1 MTDLAALRD
10 QGIHTIRVVYPDLH
24 GICRGKDVPIEV
36 FERVAAHGL
45 AFCSAVMTTDLR
57 HTPVLGQEI
66 GYPDLVAHADRSKI
80 TPLPWVPG
88 VAWCLA
94 DLRPVGSPDPLP
106 LCGRSL
112 IRAAEERFSGRGLS
126 PVIGPELEFYLL
138 DRDGAAPC
146 GYRRYVDTLSM
157 VYTVGAISDP
167 RGLSN
172 TILRHLFDIDLG
184 VFALNHEF
192 MNSQFEINLDHGPA
206 LDAADR
212 AFLLKAAVKDI
223 AASEGMLATF
233 LGKPFNDQ
241 GGSGFH
247 FHVSLAADDGS
258 NAFADPSAEDGLSDV
273 CRRFVAGV
281 LVHAR
286 ALMAFLAPTI
296 NAYKRLVPD
305 SLAPTHA
312 NWGYDNRTAF
322 VRVPQ
327 ERGAATRIELRVGDG
342 TANPYLAIAAI
353 LAAGFD
359 GIDRGLALPDAV
371 SGDAYHLEDAS
382 IGEALPRTLAGALE
396 ALTANEVVRGIMGED
411 LIAGF
416 TAVKGFEV
424 ERFEQWVTDWE
435 LTEYM
440 THL

>member
-1 MTDLAALRD
+1 MTELDGLRVK
-10 QGIHTIRVVYPDLH
+10 GINTIRVVYPDLH
-24 GICRGKDVPIEV
+24 GVCRGKDVPIEE

-45 AFCSAVMTTDLR
+45 AFCSAVMTTDLQ
-57 HTPVLGQEI
+57 HTPVLGQEV
-66 GYPDLVAHADRSKI
+66 GYPDLVAHPDSSKI
-80 TPLPWVPG
+80 TPLPWAPG
-88 VAWCLA
+88 VAWCIA
-94 DLRPVGSPDPLP
+94 DLRGVESEQAWPT
-106 LCGRSL
+106 CGRSL
-112 IRAAEERFSGRGLS
+112 VRAAEARFEARGLT
-126 PVIGPELEFYLL
+126 PIVGPELEFFLL
-138 DRDGAAPC
+138 EPDPTASC
-146 GYRRYVDTLSM
+146 GFSRYVDGLSM

-167 RGLSN
+167 RGVSGKM
-172 TILRHLFDIDLG
+172 LRHLYDVGLG

-192 MNSQFEINLDHGPA
+192 MASQYEINLSHGSA

-223 AASEGMLATF
+223 AATEGMLATF

-247 FHVSLAADDGS
+247 FHISLGDTEGGNSFLDQS
-258 NAFADPSAEDGLSDV
+258 SEDGLSLV
-273 CRRFVAGV
+273 ARRFIAGV
-281 LVHAR
+281 LVHAP
-286 ALMAFLAPTI
+286 ALMAFLAPTV

-342 TANPYLAIAAI
+342 AANSYLAIAAI

-359 GIDRGLALPDAV
+359 GIERELEPPPV
-371 SGDAYHLEDAS
+371 VEGDSYHSEKA
-382 IGEALPRTLAGALE
+382 GPTLPRTLAGALE
-396 ALTANEVVRGIMGED
+396 ALAADEIVTEILGAEVV
-411 LIAGF
+411 
-416 TAVKGFEV
+416 TAFSAIKGFEV

-435 LTEYM
+435 ITEYM
-440 THL
+440 RHL

>member
-1 MTDLAALRD
+1 VTDLEALVG

-24 GICRGKDVPIEV
+24 GICRGKDVPIEM
-36 FERVAAHGL
+36 FDHVAAHGL

-57 HTPVLGQEI
+57 HTPVLGQEV
-66 GYPDLVAHADRSKI
+66 GYPDLVAHPDRSAI

-94 DLRPVGSPDPLP
+94 DLRPVGSTEPLP

-112 IRAAEERFSGRGLS
+112 IRAAEARFSGRGLS

-138 DRDGAAPC
+138 DPDALG

-167 RGLSN
+167 RGVSN
-172 TILRHLFDIDLG
+172 TILRHLYDIGLG
-184 VFALNHEF
+184 VFALNHEY
-192 MNSQFEINLDHGPA
+192 MNSQYEINLVHGPA

-223 AASEGMLATF
+223 AATRGMLATF

-247 FHVSLAADDGS
+247 FHVSLAGDEGTT
-258 NAFADPSAEDGLSDV
+258 NAFADPDAEDGLSVV
-273 CRRFVAGV
+273 CHRFIAGV
-281 LVHAR
+281 LAHAQ

-342 TANPYLAIAAI
+342 TANSYLATAAI

-359 GIDRGLALPDAV
+359 GIDRELELPPAV
-371 SGDAYHLEDAS
+371 SGDAYHLQDAS
-382 IGEALPRTLAGALE
+382 IGEALPRTLAAALQ
-396 ALTANEVVRGIMGED
+396 ALTADEVVREIMGED
-411 LIAGF
+411 LVTGF

-435 LTEYM
+435 VTEYM